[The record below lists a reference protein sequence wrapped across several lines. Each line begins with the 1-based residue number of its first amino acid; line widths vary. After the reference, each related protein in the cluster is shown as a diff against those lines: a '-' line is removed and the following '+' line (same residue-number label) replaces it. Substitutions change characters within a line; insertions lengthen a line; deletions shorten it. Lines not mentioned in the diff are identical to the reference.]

1 MQAKNLGIKDLVVVG
16 DSQSIIK
23 CLVNGVEPKVIN
35 FAISIKRIT
44 AIFKT
49 LQKVT
54 FFHVLQE
61 NNKDVDLEVN
71 KAALLPAGSFLNNGH
86 EEWAPIP

>member
-1 MQAKNLGIKDLVVVG
+1 MVG

-23 CLVNGVEPKVIN
+23 CLVNGVEPKDIS
-35 FAISIKRIT
+35 FARLIKRIT

-54 FFHVLQE
+54 FFHVLRE
-61 NNKDVDLEVN
+61 NNKDADLEAN
-71 KAALLPAGSFLNNGH
+71 KAALLPAGSLLKNGH
-86 EEWAPIP
+86 EDWTPIP